1 MPKRSKAPDK
11 VTIKIPKPLYDKI
24 GSVIEGAGYNS
35 VTDFVVY
42 VLRDIVTTHRAAAPP
57 PPKETEAYSEEELEL
72 VKDRL
77 RSLGYLPED

>member
-11 VTIKIPKPLYDKI
+11 VTIKIPKPLYEKI
-24 GSVIEGAGYNS
+24 GTVIEGAGYNS

-42 VLRDIVTTHRAAAPP
+42 VLRDIVSTHRGAEGQPH
-57 PPKETEAYSEEELEL
+57 SEDELEV

-77 RSLGYLPED
+77 RSLGYID